1 MAASLG
7 AQWGYMSDVFSRSP
21 EAIAQALVVNPY
33 YVNPYYVV
41 TIDEGLVGDHKPSVT
56 EEQWIEANRKLLRA
70 IGDERYLRLLL
81 DVLKGVDPVS
91 RQETDYAALVNHN
104 LDASSG

>member
-1 MAASLG
+1 
-7 AQWGYMSDVFSRSP
+7 MSDVFSRSP
-21 EAIAQALVVNPY
+21 ESIAHALVVNPY
-33 YVNPYYVV
+33 YAVV
-41 TIDEGLVGDHKPSVT
+41 IDEGLLGDHEPSVT

-81 DVLKGVDPVS
+81 DVLKGADPVS
-91 RQETDYAALVNHN
+91 QQETDYATLVNHH

>member
-1 MAASLG
+1 
-7 AQWGYMSDVFSRSP
+7 MSDVFSRSP
-21 EAIAQALVVNPY
+21 EAVAHALVVNPY
-33 YVNPYYVV
+33 YAVV
-41 TIDEGLVGDHKPSVT
+41 IGEGLVGDHKPSVT

-91 RQETDYAALVNHN
+91 RQETDYAALVDHH
-104 LDASSG
+104 LGASSG